1 MKTFNKLTNYFSKT
15 ELTLWSTSALLILI
29 SFFIFDRTNYLSLA
43 ASLTGVSSLIFCA
56 KGNPFGQLLMVI
68 FSIMYGIISY
78 TFRYYGEMITY
89 LGMTAPMAVFSLI
102 SWLLNP
108 YDGNKSEVQV
118 NRLKSGEIVF
128 ILFLTAAVTV
138 LFYFIL
144 KKYNTANLLPSTVS
158 VTTSFIAVC
167 LTFRR
172 SQYYALAYA
181 SNDIILIILWALA
194 ARTDIS
200 YLSVIICFVIF
211 LANDIYG
218 YISWSRMQKRQS
230 QK

>member
-15 ELTLWSTSALLILI
+15 ELTLWSASALLILI

-128 ILFLTAAVTV
+128 MLFLTAAVTV
-138 LFYFIL
+138 LFYRGLPYLPAKSILRPRLRLQRHYPYHFMDARSAYRYFISVSHH
-144 KKYNTANLLPSTVS
+144 LLCNISCQRHLRLYKLV
-158 VTTSFIAVC
+158 
-167 LTFRR
+167 
-172 SQYYALAYA
+172 AYA
-181 SNDIILIILWALA
+181 EKTESKINGTPG
-194 ARTDIS
+194 RS
-200 YLSVIICFVIF
+200 
-211 LANDIYG
+211 
-218 YISWSRMQKRQS
+218 
-230 QK
+230 

>member
-1 MKTFNKLTNYFSKT
+1 MKTFKKLINYFSKT
-15 ELTLWSTSALLILI
+15 ELTLWSASALLILI

-181 SNDIILIILWALA
+181 SNDIILIILWTLA

>member
-1 MKTFNKLTNYFSKT
+1 MKTFKKLINYFSKT
-15 ELTLWSTSALLILI
+15 ELMLWSASALLILI

-128 ILFLTAAVTV
+128 MLFLTAAVTV

-181 SNDIILIILWALA
+181 SNDIILIILWTLA